1 MMMMTYFADFQ
12 HGLAHVFVRH
22 RRTVSDV
29 GVELGQPLAVP
40 RDVLGEQQLR
50 RWRFLHRHKY
60 TDTMTQTDRQTDK
73 QTNRDLRT
81 QARAYIARQPSTL
94 P

>member
-1 MMMMTYFADFQ
+1 MMMMMTYFADFQ

-60 TDTMTQTDRQTDK
+60 TDTMTQTDRQTNK
-73 QTNRDLRT
+73 QTET
-81 QARAYIARQPSTL
+81 YGHKHVPI
-94 P
+94 